1 MSKKSKKYLDSVET
15 WIGLDTTFKGNIIS
29 NKAVRIDGKMVGNI
43 EKSEGVV
50 IGESAEIKGNITAKY
65 IVIGGRIEGNIIATE
80 GIELLD
86 KSVVIGNIQ
95 TTILSIS
102 EGAFFEG
109 KSTMI
114 KQQEDDVE
122 EDKEETEND
131 VKDNK
136 QEELI
141 EED

>member
-15 WIGLDTTFKGNIIS
+15 WIGIDTTFKGNIIS
-29 NKAVRIDGKMVGNI
+29 NKAVRIDGKMIGNI

-65 IVIGGRIEGNIIATE
+65 IVIGGRVEGNIIATE

-122 EDKEETEND
+122 ENKEETED
-131 VKDNK
+131 EEENK

>member
-29 NKAVRIDGKMVGNI
+29 NKAVRLDGQMVGNI

-122 EDKEETEND
+122 DNKEETED
-131 VKDNK
+131 EEENK

>member
-29 NKAVRIDGKMVGNI
+29 NKAVRIDGKMIGNI

-50 IGESAEIKGNITAKY
+50 IGESAEIKGNINAKY
-65 IVIGGRIEGNIIATE
+65 IVIGGKIEGNIIATE

-86 KSVVIGNIQ
+86 KSVVTGNIQ

-114 KQQEDDVE
+114 KQQEDDIE
-122 EDKEETEND
+122 ENKEETEEEN
-131 VKDNK
+131 N

>member
-29 NKAVRIDGKMVGNI
+29 NKAVRIDGKMIGNI

-65 IVIGGRIEGNIIATE
+65 IVIGGRVEGNIIATD

-122 EDKEETEND
+122 ENKEETED
-131 VKDNK
+131 EEENK

>member
-122 EDKEETEND
+122 DNKEETED
-131 VKDNK
+131 EEENK

>member
-114 KQQEDDVE
+114 KQPEDDVE
-122 EDKEETEND
+122 ENKQETED
-131 VKDNK
+131 EEENK